1 MQLIPLKSIALLALG
16 GWCLAAQPA
25 GPKLDDVIQK
35 SLAAQGGLAKINTLK
50 ITGKIIMG
58 GGQLEIP
65 LVSYCK
71 RPNKTRTELTLQGQK
86 IVEAFD
92 GTVRWTINPS
102 LGSKDPQRSNEE
114 SDGPNLLENPLS
126 SYKENKAE
134 LAGKEDVDGSSAFKI
149 KFTPKNGTVQTIYV
163 DETSFLIVK
172 SKTKRQG
179 QDFETEIILSD
190 YKAVE
195 GVMIPFSSI
204 KRINNQAGM
213 QMLFEKVEANVPL
226 DDAMFTMPE
235 IIRKPELP
243 KVQ

>member
-16 GWCLAAQPA
+16 GWCLGAQPA

-35 SLAAQGGLAKINTLK
+35 SLAAQGGLDKIKTLK
-50 ITGKIIMG
+50 MTGKIIMG

-71 RPNKTRTELTLQGQK
+71 RPNKTRTEITLQGQN

-92 GTVRWTINPS
+92 GTVRWTLNPS
-102 LGSKDPQRSNEE
+102 PASRDPQRLNEE
-114 SDGPNLLENPLS
+114 ADESNLLENPLS

-134 LAGKEDVDGSSAFKI
+134 LAGKEDVDGAGAFKI
-149 KFTPKNGTVQTIYV
+149 KFILKNGTVQTIYV

-190 YKAVE
+190 YKVIE

-204 KRINNQAGM
+204 KKINNQSGM
-213 QMLFEKVEANVPL
+213 QVQFEKVEANVPVE
-226 DDAMFTMPE
+226 DAMFTIPE